1 MSPRNEEYKRMLYE
15 KGQAAGPGERVEI
28 TSLKFKSDAII
39 VDFNGGPYAKHRF
52 LSHIEIN
59 DIQLAPTGAPA
70 TGFRITLAFEGGVPA
85 VSAAEV
91 KALLDPMV
99 DFKAKSSV
107 EAYTNTLA
115 PKVKLAVESH
125 DILVGMDRQ
134 MVLASV
140 GPPASR
146 HRERTASTSET
157 ASGYNYEEWI
167 YGQTPEPI
175 RFVRF
180 RNGRV
185 VRLEIAEI
193 GKPIEVHDKNEMGNA
208 AEPAL
213 LARTISNGDAQP
225 TAEGDQH
232 AAHPPTLRKP
242 GEVIEGASNVGK
254 VRMPDDPDAPP
265 KALPPAAPNPDLPP
279 RIRCKLVGEPVQ
291 GLRPSFLLFGPALQ
305 PRPWIPQQG
314 RPAFSLRRQ
323 GQATYLFQG
332 EFNMAKIAKTGDRRK
347 GHGYTEEH
355 RLSQVLQAHSHRQA
369 REGPRARRSRRS
381 LYLLLGLRLLRKALS
396 SSHAVILSR
405 RQG

>member
-1 MSPRNEEYKRMLYE
+1 MQRRRQTHLLVCALLLAASASARSQVFVVGEKTATADVTTEFHATHVELPQQPLDDRTRLDLIRNLEAEQGFAHRELPAGTGLVLVANGNMSPRNEEYKRMLYE

-146 HRERTASTSET
+146 HRERTASNSET

-265 KALPPAAPNPDLPP
+265 KALPPPP
-279 RIRCKLVGEPVQ
+279 
-291 GLRPSFLLFGPALQ
+291 Q
-305 PRPWIPQQG
+305 P
-314 RPAFSLRRQ
+314 
-323 GQATYLFQG
+323 
-332 EFNMAKIAKTGDRRK
+332 
-347 GHGYTEEH
+347 
-355 RLSQVLQAHSHRQA
+355 
-369 REGPRARRSRRS
+369 
-381 LYLLLGLRLLRKALS
+381 
-396 SSHAVILSR
+396 
-405 RQG
+405 